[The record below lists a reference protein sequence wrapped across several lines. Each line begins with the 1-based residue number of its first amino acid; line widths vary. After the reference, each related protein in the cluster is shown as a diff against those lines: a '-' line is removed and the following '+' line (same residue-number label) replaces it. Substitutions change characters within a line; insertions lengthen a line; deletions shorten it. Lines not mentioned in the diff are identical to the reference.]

1 MMGKS
6 LGIPMGLRCKQ
17 SWGTPLTNLRD
28 HKAYK
33 IQKSWLWLLSVPSK
47 PTQSD
52 LNITKLW
59 HGLVTNELLVLEAQ

>member
-33 IQKSWLWLLSVPSK
+33 RNLGYGYKCSFQAYTVRYKHNKALAWSRYQVIDFLSV
-47 PTQSD
+47 Q
-52 LNITKLW
+52 
-59 HGLVTNELLVLEAQ
+59 